1 MRTATIAHASF
12 HEKFC
17 FRDFNRYLHGIDS
30 DCMTH
35 YLDVLIITV
44 YVTVFTE

>member
-17 FRDFNRYLHGIDS
+17 FRDLNRYLHGIYS
-30 DCMTH
+30 DCMIY

-44 YVTVFTE
+44 YVTVFTD